1 MFMRYACT
9 SICAKKATHGT
20 VSHNRRKQTSCHVC
34 KPLVPPSRSGVLPV
48 HVLAQV
54 DGLAIIISEVLVRLA
69 VVAIVGAEKPL
80 AAVPNEREHAK
91 RVKAATVRGHEC
103 VCVPSSCVLVCFL
116 TGTHPDIVSSLA
128 IAYSHS

>member
-1 MFMRYACT
+1 MCQEGHTWNCLSQPTEANFLSCVQT
-9 SICAKKATHGT
+9 TCAT
-20 VSHNRRKQTSCHVC
+20 VALR
-34 KPLVPPSRSGVLPV
+34 VLPV

-80 AAVPNEREHAK
+80 AAVPNEREHARAK
-91 RVKAATVRGHEC
+91 EAATVRGHEC

-128 IAYSHS
+128 IA